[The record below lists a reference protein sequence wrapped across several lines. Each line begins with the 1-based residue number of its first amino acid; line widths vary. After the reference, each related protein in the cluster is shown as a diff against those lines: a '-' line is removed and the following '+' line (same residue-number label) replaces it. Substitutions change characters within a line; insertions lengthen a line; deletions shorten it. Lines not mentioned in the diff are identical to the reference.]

1 MMKVEDLQNGLRVLT
16 ISFCIWDFDEYNITD
31 VYNVSTIFKN
41 EVFLEDLKKKADGV
55 DLVVLANHIG
65 IENQQNYETVR
76 LVREY
81 FENEFNYTVPII
93 LLTAHTNKLVK
104 RDCTFKIVNKENLS
118 ETVKVENCYTTESGY
133 YAQQLYHL
141 NYTLEEV
148 EYKAENGSSLTGY
161 NLTKVDYYESDLNKL
176 VNVQGNGTDYG
187 FLERFRGLY
196 TKDTFTTAPAVAMR
210 QEVLTIS
217 GELGLQKIRGYSK
230 NRYVNYRFVEGSDG
244 NESDSVH
251 RFWANTLYPSM
262 VFSEPNSEVNK
273 KNKRCQE
280 IVSLQMGD
288 LRSDVH
294 AGYLTTDE
302 IYQLMPFDNW
312 FYVYRNLSYAQYKCL
327 KEEIDKCE
335 RQYYFRDA
343 LEDVCV
349 DLYTNEYEYKEL
361 ENISKNLEKTCGT
374 PLANHEEVRAVS
386 EDVNTTADIFLAY
399 VEKFMQRPV
408 VGVTYTE
415 SSVFSMKS
423 LQIAALAIL
432 IFWLIGMISLI
443 VLCILDKKKKKN

>member
-1 MMKVEDLQNGLRVLT
+1 MQN
-16 ISFCIWDFDEYNITD
+16 ISDQ
-31 VYNVSTIFKN
+31 
-41 EVFLEDLKKKADGV
+41 LE
-55 DLVVLANHIG
+55 
-65 IENQQNYETVR
+65 
-76 LVREY
+76 
-81 FENEFNYTVPII
+81 
-93 LLTAHTNKLVK
+93 
-104 RDCTFKIVNKENLS
+104 
-118 ETVKVENCYTTESGY
+118 
-133 YAQQLYHL
+133 
-141 NYTLEEV
+141 
-148 EYKAENGSSLTGY
+148 
-161 NLTKVDYYESDLNKL
+161 
-176 VNVQGNGTDYG
+176 
-187 FLERFRGLY
+187 
-196 TKDTFTTAPAVAMR
+196 
-210 QEVLTIS
+210 
-217 GELGLQKIRGYSK
+217 LQKIRGYSK

-294 AGYLTTDE
+294 AGNLTTDE
-302 IYQLMPFDNW
+302 IYQLMPFDNR

-343 LEDVCV
+343 LEDICV

-361 ENISKNLEKTCGT
+361 ENISKNLEKMCGT
-374 PLANHEEVRAVS
+374 PLANHEEARAVS
-386 EDVNTTADIFLAY
+386 ENVNTTADIFLAY
-399 VEKFMQRPV
+399 AEKFMQRPV
-408 VGVTYTE
+408 IEVVSINATASGP
-415 SSVFSMKS
+415 FSTKD
-423 LQIAALAIL
+423 LGIAALAIL